1 MESRVGLG
9 SALVVLVVYQRPWC
23 RVHAGALLESA
34 LGCLG
39 GTQGPL
45 PQIGRLLVYDNSREA
60 IGRPTT
66 KSNRIDYFHAA
77 SNGGTRAAYLY
88 ALALAKRLGL
98 TWLILLDHDT
108 TLTPDYLTEVDER
121 LAGTSD
127 PALGLLF
134 PRIVGGADVL
144 SPAVINRW
152 GTITPFDPIV
162 ASPGRRSITALA
174 SGSVI
179 RVDAMSAVGAIPTAL
194 WLDYLDHWLFREVQG
209 LGYRAELMNATIHHE
224 LSIMDRTPP
233 ETTRLL
239 NVLKAE
245 RHFIAGLG
253 FGARAVY
260 PVRIA
265 LRAARILPHD
275 GRAAWV
281 TLRQMVRSSRTSG

>member
-1 MESRVGLG
+1 MESRAGLG

-34 LGCLG
+34 LGCMDR
-39 GTQGPL
+39 TQRFSPR
-45 PQIGRLLVYDNSREA
+45 IGRLLVYDNSREA

-66 KSNRIDYFHAA
+66 NSNCVDYFHAV

-108 TLTPDYLTEVDER
+108 TLTQDYLREVDAR

-134 PRIVGGADVL
+134 PRIVGGGDVL
-144 SPAVINRW
+144 SPAVISRW

-162 ASPGRRSITALA
+162 TSPGRRPITALA

-179 RVDAMSAVGAIPTAL
+179 RVDALSAVGAIPTAL

-209 LGYRAELMNATIHHE
+209 LGYRAELMNATIRHE

-233 ETTRLL
+233 EPTRLL
-239 NVLKAE
+239 NMLKAE
-245 RHFIAGLG
+245 RHFVSRLG
-253 FGARAVY
+253 FRARAVY

-265 LRAARILPHD
+265 VRAAKVFPHD
-275 GRAAWV
+275 VRAAWV

>member
-1 MESRVGLG
+1 MESRAGLG

-23 RVHAGALLESA
+23 RVHAAALLESA
-34 LGCLG
+34 LGCMDR
-39 GTQGPL
+39 TQRSL
-45 PQIGRLLVYDNSREA
+45 PQVRRLLVYDNSREA

-66 KSNRIDYFHAA
+66 NSDRVDYFHAV

-108 TLTPDYLTEVDER
+108 TLTPEYLREVNER

-134 PRIVGGADVL
+134 PRVVGGGDVL
-144 SPAVINRW
+144 SPAVISRW

-162 ASPGRRSITALA
+162 APPGRRAITALA

-179 RVDAMSAVGAIPTAL
+179 RVDAMSAVGAIPTPL

-224 LSIMDRTPP
+224 LSIMERTPP
-233 ETTRLL
+233 EPTRLL
-239 NVLKAE
+239 NMLKAE
-245 RHFIAGLG
+245 RLFVARLG

-265 LRAARILPHD
+265 LRAAKILPQD

-281 TLRQMVRSSRTSG
+281 TLRQMVRPSRTSG

>member
-1 MESRVGLG
+1 MESRAGLG

-23 RVHAGALLESA
+23 HVHAGALLESA
-34 LGCLG
+34 LGCTDR
-39 GTQGPL
+39 TQDTV

-66 KSNRIDYFHAA
+66 NSNRVDYVHAV

-98 TWLILLDHDT
+98 SWLILLDHDT
-108 TLTPDYLTEVDER
+108 TLTPDYLIEVDER
-121 LAGTSD
+121 LAETSD

-134 PRIVGGADVL
+134 PRIVGGGDML
-144 SPAVINRW
+144 SPAFISRW
-152 GTITPFDPIV
+152 GTITPFDPTV
-162 ASPGRRSITALA
+162 TPRGRRPITALA

-209 LGYRAELMNATIHHE
+209 LGYRAELMHATIHHE

-233 ETTRLL
+233 EPTRLL

-245 RHFIAGLG
+245 RLFVSRLG
-253 FGARAVY
+253 FGARTVY

-265 LRAARILPHD
+265 LRAAKILPHD
-275 GRAAWV
+275 SRAAWV
-281 TLRQMVRSSRTSG
+281 TLCQVVRPSRTSG